1 MKVTHRRI
9 RLFSPVEVPSSSREE
24 DRRDLP
30 DREPGD
36 DGDLVVG
43 GDGSLALKSSVNQGK
58 RPLRTW
64 TFSSCIRGVTL
75 WSEQTAFRRVRSS
88 AHSRLSREAVC
99 RSRQSGTSSAA
110 DTIPFGEGLRDGLA
124 TGMVDAC
131 RVCTMERLKTEGGA

>member
-9 RLFSPVEVPSSSREE
+9 RLFPPVEVPSSSREA
-24 DRRDLP
+24 DCRDLP

-36 DGDLVVG
+36 DGNLVAEG
-43 GDGSLALKSSVNQGK
+43 TLALESSVNQAK

-64 TFSSCIRGVTL
+64 TFSSCIRGMTL
-75 WSEQTAFRRVRSS
+75 WSEQPAFRRVRSS
-88 AHSRLSREAVC
+88 AHSRPSREAVC
-99 RSRQSGTSSAA
+99 RSRRSGTFSAA
-110 DTIPFGEGLRDGLA
+110 DTIPLGEGLRDGLA